1 MRESPRGSCS
11 QDKGDLCRRF
21 YLRRG
26 NFFRRAAG
34 QNRQKGKSM
43 KTSADSVHHAPLI
56 APPDGMRPPSNAC
69 FIFRA
74 FQKCPDARPP
84 NSPRCAGVLVVRRAP
99 RDEGTQQMG
108 MFQRPADKKPGIH
121 YGCPVFLTALFL
133 YVTTSSQ
140 GPREPEPELP
150 GPEPELLPSQEPS
163 RVPEQVLLRV
173 RARASS
179 PPASRNLRKRKKR
192 RAKGR
197 VPVRVPSS
205 LVVSPP
211 FDFLPLRAVVLKN
224 GFLLYRRGLVNKKY
238 FNLKS

>member
-1 MRESPRGSCS
+1 
-11 QDKGDLCRRF
+11 
-21 YLRRG
+21 
-26 NFFRRAAG
+26 
-34 QNRQKGKSM
+34 
-43 KTSADSVHHAPLI
+43 
-56 APPDGMRPPSNAC
+56 
-69 FIFRA
+69 
-74 FQKCPDARPP
+74 
-84 NSPRCAGVLVVRRAP
+84 
-99 RDEGTQQMG
+99 
-108 MFQRPADKKPGIH
+108 
-121 YGCPVFLTALFL
+121 LFL

-140 GPREPEPELP
+140 GPEPEPVLQVRQV
-150 GPEPELLPSQEPS
+150 LQVLQVRQVLPSQEPS

-211 FDFLPLRAVVLKN
+211 FDFLPLREVVLKN

-238 FNLKS
+238 FNLKA

>member
-1 MRESPRGSCS
+1 
-11 QDKGDLCRRF
+11 
-21 YLRRG
+21 
-26 NFFRRAAG
+26 
-34 QNRQKGKSM
+34 
-43 KTSADSVHHAPLI
+43 VI
-56 APPDGMRPPSNAC
+56 
-69 FIFRA
+69 
-74 FQKCPDARPP
+74 
-84 NSPRCAGVLVVRRAP
+84 
-99 RDEGTQQMG
+99 
-108 MFQRPADKKPGIH
+108 FQRPADKKPGIH
-121 YGCPVFLTALFL
+121 DGCPVFLTALFL

-140 GPREPEPELP
+140 EPEPEPEPELP
-150 GPEPELLPSQEPS
+150 GPEPSQEPS
-163 RVPEQVLLRV
+163 QEPEQVLLRV

-238 FNLKS
+238 SNLKS